1 MFVNFTDLDLSL
13 FELMTEAEKVLI
25 IRYKIK
31 ILSNITNL
39 T

>member
-1 MFVNFTDLDLSL
+1 MFVNFEKLDLSL
-13 FELMTEAEKVLI
+13 FEMTEAEKVLI
-25 IRYKIK
+25 IRDKIK